1 MRMHGKCRTAI
12 KAASHFVKNKHIY
25 FTTTSSVSQ
34 EETLTSLQL
43 ANGYLLAIFVIIIS
57 YDILEINMCSKF
69 CLIVLLT
76 VTMAAAMAN
85 ASTSSGSETDLEDFL
100 GRLLKWKPRVIEP
113 VRQSVKIDPT
123 SRYCGFSKVKSSNPT
138 TGITDLQSL

>member
-1 MRMHGKCRTAI
+1 MCACTGKCRTAI

-43 ANGYLLAIFVIIIS
+43 ANGYLLAIFVTIIS

-69 CLIVLLT
+69 CLIVVLT
-76 VTMAAAMAN
+76 VAAAMAN
-85 ASTSSGSETDLEDFL
+85 ARPSSSSSETDLEDFL
-100 GRLLKWKPRVIEP
+100 GRLLKWKPRIIEP

-123 SRYCGFSKVKSSNPT
+123 SRYCGFSKIKEQ
-138 TGITDLQSL
+138 LQLLEDS